1 MLVHLGGI
9 AHLVVSGT
17 DPSETVLERAEPI
30 FAQFPELGA
39 YGVIFL
45 NGGKMTPLVKVSAA
59 HTLVWEGSCGSGA
72 VAAAVAQSEGLM
84 DDEFFRAYEQPAGSI
99 TAAVTRRRGEV
110 VAACIG
116 GTVHFNEIEIVEI

>member
-1 MLVHLGGI
+1 MQDHLRRPVREYHTICAESGCRCRTPRAGG
-9 AHLVVSGT
+9 T
-17 DPSETVLERAEPI
+17 FD
-30 FAQFPELGA
+30 
-39 YGVIFL
+39 
-45 NGGKMTPLVKVSAA
+45 
-59 HTLVWEGSCGSGA
+59 GA
-72 VAAAVAQSEGLM
+72 VAAAVAQSEGLT